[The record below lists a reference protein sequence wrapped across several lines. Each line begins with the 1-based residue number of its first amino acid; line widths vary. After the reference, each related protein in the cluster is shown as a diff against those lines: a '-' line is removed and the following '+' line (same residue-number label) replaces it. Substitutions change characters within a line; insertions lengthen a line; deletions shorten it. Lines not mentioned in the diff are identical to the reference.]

1 MDLNRNQWFLLGLVV
16 LFVGIEFR
24 MLDSFVL
31 TPELT
36 KFLADRKGG
45 PVATASQ
52 NVGATLRAQPVAP
65 KTVQPPE
72 WLGWALVSLGAVL
85 ILHALSMKAPGGG

>member
-1 MDLNRNQWFLLGLVV
+1 MDLNRNQWFLLGLVL
-16 LFVGIEFR
+16 LFLGIELR

-36 KFLADRKGG
+36 KFVADRTDR
-45 PVATASQ
+45 PVVAASRP
-52 NVGATLRAQPVAP
+52 VGSMIRAEPVPP
-65 KTVQPPE
+65 KTVRPPE
-72 WLGWALVSLGAVL
+72 WLGWAFVSVGVVL